1 MTEQFHL
8 SEKES
13 NLEWARLLSGQI
25 MLPNLLFNPYNP
37 QGGRREPSHV
47 QGYTCGDTNK
57 EINNCIQNY
66 GEKRQICFI
75 SLKSGTRKHKTQRHL
90 VYN

>member
-13 NLEWARLLSGQI
+13 NLEWTRLLSGQI

-37 QGGRREPSHV
+37 LGGRRETLV

-57 EINNCIQNY
+57 EISNYIQNY
-66 GEKRQICFI
+66 RKKANFLI
-75 SLKSGTRKHKTQRHL
+75 SLKSRTRKRKTQRHL
-90 VYN
+90 VYD

>member
-13 NLEWARLLSGQI
+13 NLEWARLLSGHI

-37 QGGRREPSHV
+37 LGGRREPLV
-47 QGYTCGDTNK
+47 CKGILVG
-57 EINNCIQNY
+57 IQT
-66 GEKRQICFI
+66 K
-75 SLKSGTRKHKTQRHL
+75 K
-90 VYN
+90 

>member
-13 NLEWARLLSGQI
+13 NLEWTRLLSGQI

-37 QGGRREPSHV
+37 LCGRRETLV
-47 QGYTCGDTNK
+47 CKGTLVG
-57 EINNCIQNY
+57 IQT
-66 GEKRQICFI
+66 K
-75 SLKSGTRKHKTQRHL
+75 K
-90 VYN
+90 